1 MTLLQI
7 VNRVLKRLREDTV
20 SSIDETDYS
29 LMITEMLYDVHL
41 QCLEAHDWSA
51 MESIVNVPVDANQR
65 VFDLTRTETNGG
77 DVDDADTVTK
87 NDSHVVNDRF
97 GRPQAWLFD
106 DSSDTDGDRLILI
119 SEKDME
125 DLYQTDRD
133 QTNDDPSYFSVR
145 MSPDRAGLQMTIW
158 PPPTSTKH
166 IRLRVWTPEDPID
179 SSDEDS
185 RTVLVPDRPLLLG
198 TIMLALNERGEEL
211 GEPGNIAERR
221 FYDALSGAIEQDTKR
236 RGWVNEYEA
245 WRE

>member
-20 SSIDETDYS
+20 ASLDSTDYS
-29 LMITEMLYDVHL
+29 LMVTEMLYDVHQ
-41 QCLEAHDWSA
+41 QCLEAYDWSA
-51 MESIVNVPVDANQR
+51 MEHVVDVPVDALQR
-65 VFDLTRTETNGG
+65 VLDLTRLEADGG
-77 DVDDADTVTK
+77 DIEAGGRITK
-87 NDSHVVNDRF
+87 NESHVVYDLH

-106 DSSDTDGDRLILI
+106 SDTDTDGDRLIQV

-125 DLYQTDRD
+125 ALLQQDRD
-133 QTNDDPSYFSVR
+133 ETNDDPTYFSLR
-145 MSPDRAGLQMTIW
+145 MSPDRAGLQLSIW

-166 IRLRVWTPEDPID
+166 IRIRFWTPEDEID
-179 SSDEDS
+179 ATDEDS

-221 FYDALSGAIEQDTKR
+221 FYDALSGAIEQDMKR